1 MVPEEAAIDVFVR
14 SVGHP
19 LLAATVRSLLEQQ
32 DPHLRITVLGCHGG
46 PLCGL
51 ESLRADPRL
60 QVVEPAEPLTR
71 AAAGN
76 WCLQQA
82 QAPLVVLLDDGRPV
96 PAGSLAL
103 LARALGA
110 DATAAAASYHDQSGG
125 LDAAALVLMRTAA
138 ARALAPAGFDDAMD
152 GHADAAFWCRLASRG
167 RILAVGPA
175 ASPLVALDDTR
186 LLLDRQQARI
196 AHLEAQLSAMHTST
210 SWRLTHPLRWLG
222 TVTAGLR
229 GGRLQGLARRGGQ
242 LVQAAWRR
250 HGPWGV
256 LRRAPGYLRRLP
268 QILRELRRPVMPSQP
283 AEGIADAVH
292 PVRVHP
298 ALAGPVEAIDV
309 RVSVVIPTLNA
320 GLEFEWLLR
329 KLNRQQGL
337 REVEIVVVDSG
348 SRDGTPERAAAAGA
362 RVVRIEPHEFSHSH
376 ARNLGAEQASGDYIL
391 FTVQDAYPMGE
402 LWLHGMVRYLLDHAA
417 EGVVA
422 ASCAEYC
429 RSDSDAMYDAMID
442 THYRFLGC
450 READRVGALAGEDH
464 ASLRTMGQLSDVAC
478 LMPRPLFL
486 RYRYRGDYAEDL
498 DLGIRL
504 IRDGHRIAM
513 LASVKVIHSHL
524 RPSYYYLK
532 RAFVDVVFLAE
543 LFDDFDSP
551 ACPSVAGLLDGFAV
565 VAEQAAARLPRLASM
580 AQDSSPEAEL
590 SRWVQEAR
598 HWPLTPSAKAQ
609 ALGDA
614 RLDTFVANLLRD
626 GAPARLAPE
635 PMAKR
640 AQAARL
646 VIDGFVARLDHFNRF
661 AAGLGLRVNDGIR
674 HEFAEAVRK
683 IFAATL
689 GAGLAQ
695 VVLDRRHPQADA
707 AERAWAEALLTE
719 LRAGV

>member
-1 MVPEEAAIDVFVR
+1 MVPEGAAIDVFVR

-19 LLAATVRSLLEQQ
+19 RLSATVRSLLEQEG
-32 DPHLRITVLGCHGG
+32 PSLRITVLGCHGG
-46 PLCGL
+46 HLSGL
-51 ESLRADPRL
+51 ATLRADPRL
-60 QVVEPAEPLTR
+60 RVVEPSEPLSR
-71 AAAGN
+71 AASGN
-76 WCLQQA
+76 WCLLQA
-82 QAPLVVLLDDGRPV
+82 QAPLVALLDDVRPV
-96 PAGSLAL
+96 PSGSLSA
-103 LARALGA
+103 LARALAA
-110 DATAAAASYHDQSGG
+110 DATAAAASYDDRASG
-125 LDAAALVLMRTAA
+125 LDAAALVLVRTEV
-138 ARALAPAGFDDAMD
+138 ARSLAPAGFEDSMD
-152 GHADAAFWCRLASRG
+152 RNADASFWCRLASRG
-167 RILAVGPA
+167 RILAVDPA
-175 ASPLVALDDTR
+175 AWPPVGVDDTR

-222 TVTAGLR
+222 SFIAGLR
-229 GGRLQGLARRGGQ
+229 RGRLRGVARRGGQ
-242 LVQAAWRR
+242 LMLAAWRR

-256 LRRAPGYLRRLP
+256 LRRAPGYLRRWP

-283 AEGIADAVH
+283 AEGVADALH

-298 ALAGPVEAIDV
+298 ALAGPVETIDV

-337 REVEIVVVDSG
+337 REVEIIVVDSG

-362 RVVRIEPHEFSHSH
+362 RVVRIEPREFSHSH
-376 ARNLGAEQASGDYIL
+376 ARNLGAEQASGDYLL

-524 RPSYYYLK
+524 RPAYYYLK

-543 LFDDFDSP
+543 LFDDFDNP
-551 ACPSVAGLLDGFAV
+551 ACPSVAGLLDGVAV
-565 VAEQAAARLPRLASM
+565 VAEQASARLPGLASM
-580 AQDSSPEAEL
+580 ADDSSPQAEL
-590 SRWVQEAR
+590 SRWVQDAR
-598 HWPLTPSAKAQ
+598 HWPLTPSAKPQ
-609 ALGDA
+609 ALGDP
-614 RLDTFVANLLRD
+614 RLDAFVANLLRD

-640 AQAARL
+640 AEAARM

-661 AAGLGLRVNDGIR
+661 AAGLGLRVDDGVR
-674 HEFAEAVRK
+674 RELAEAVRK

-695 VVLDRRHPQADA
+695 VVLDRRRPQADA
-707 AERAWAEALLTE
+707 AERAWAEELLAE